1 MSALLQVS
9 DLDVCYRVGRRCVS
23 AVAGAG
29 LTIGRGEV
37 VAVVGE
43 SGSGK
48 STTVHAVL
56 GLLPR
61 QAGVLSGT
69 ATLSTGGKQLDLLG
83 LSERRRRSVRG
94 RLIGFVPQDPMVA
107 LNPVKRIGD
116 QIAEVLLV
124 HRLATRSEARARA
137 IEAIEAAG
145 LDQPSVRA
153 RQFPHE
159 LSGGMR
165 QRALIAQALIA
176 GPALLIADEPTSA
189 LDVTVQRHILD
200 QIAELTLGSGT
211 GVLLITHDLG
221 VAAERA
227 DRIVVMKSG
236 RVVEEGTATAILH
249 NPQHPYTV
257 DLIASA
263 PSLNSV
269 PLIGTG
275 PATDP
280 RRQTADIED
289 GVIRPRDARR
299 PLLEVRE
306 LIKDFPLP
314 SGSRQRSVRAVD
326 RVSFVINSG
335 ETYGLVGESGSG
347 KSTTARIAAR
357 LVDPSSG
364 SVVLDGQD
372 ISSVGGERLRQLRR
386 RFQVVYQNPY
396 ASLDPRQDVATVISE
411 PLRAYGRGNRVQRR
425 QQAAE
430 LLDRVALPSSL
441 LGRRPAELSGGQRQ
455 RVAIARALALR
466 PELVI
471 LDEPVSALDVSV
483 QARILELLV
492 GLQSELGLAYLFIS
506 HDLAVVRQ
514 IAHRVGVMRSGQLVE
529 TGPTLTIFD
538 APTHD
543 YTRDLLAAIPGGR
556 S

>member
-9 DLDVCYRVGRRCVS
+9 DLDVCYRVGRRPVS

-48 STTVHAVL
+48 STTAHALL

-61 QAGVLSGT
+61 QAEVRSGT
-69 ATLSTGGKQLDLLG
+69 AALSDGAKQLELLR
-83 LSERRRRSVRG
+83 LSERRRRSIRG

-137 IEAIEAAG
+137 IVAIEAAG

-236 RVVEEGTATAILH
+236 RVVEEGTASAILH

-275 PATDP
+275 PVTD
-280 RRQTADIED
+280 RRHTADVKD
-289 GVIRPRDARR
+289 GLISRRDGGR

-306 LIKDFPLP
+306 LIKDFWLP
-314 SGSRQRSVRAVD
+314 TGSRQRSVRAVD
-326 RVSFVINSG
+326 KVSFVINGG

-372 ISSVGGERLRQLRR
+372 ISNVGGERLRQLRR
-386 RFQVVYQNPY
+386 RFQMVYQNPY
-396 ASLDPRQDVATVISE
+396 ASLDPRQDVATIIAE

-441 LGRRPAELSGGQRQ
+441 LDRRPAELSGGQRQ

-483 QARILELLV
+483 QARILDLLV

-538 APTHD
+538 APSHD

>member
-9 DLDVCYRVGRRCVS
+9 DLDVCYRVGRRPVS

-48 STTVHAVL
+48 STTAHALL

-61 QAGVLSGT
+61 QAEVRSGT
-69 ATLSTGGKQLDLLG
+69 ATLSDGGKQLELLR
-83 LSERRRRSVRG
+83 LSERRRRSIRG

-137 IEAIEAAG
+137 IVAIEAAG
-145 LDQPSVRA
+145 LDQPSARA

-236 RVVEEGTATAILH
+236 RVVEEGTASAILH

-275 PATDP
+275 PVTD
-280 RRQTADIED
+280 RRHTADVKD
-289 GVIRPRDARR
+289 GLISRRDGGR

-306 LIKDFPLP
+306 LIKDFWLP
-314 SGSRQRSVRAVD
+314 TGSRQRSVRAVD
-326 RVSFVINSG
+326 KVSFVINGG

-372 ISSVGGERLRQLRR
+372 ISNVGGERLRQLRR
-386 RFQVVYQNPY
+386 RFQMVYQNPY
-396 ASLDPRQDVATVISE
+396 ASLDPRQDVATIIAE

-441 LGRRPAELSGGQRQ
+441 LDRRPAELSGGQRQ

-483 QARILELLV
+483 QARILDLLV

-538 APTHD
+538 APSHD

>member
-9 DLDVCYRVGRRCVS
+9 DLAVSYRAGSRTVP
-23 AVAGAG
+23 AVDGAG
-29 LTIGRGEV
+29 LTIDRGEV

-48 STTVHAVL
+48 STTAHALL
-56 GLLPR
+56 GLLPL
-61 QAGVLSGT
+61 QATVGAGRALL
-69 ATLSTGGKQLDLLG
+69 ATGGKEIDLLG
-83 LSERRRRSVRG
+83 LTERRRRQVRG

-124 HRLATRSEARARA
+124 HKLATRSEAKKRA
-137 IEAIEAAG
+137 IEAIESAG
-145 LDQPSVRA
+145 LDQPAVRA

-200 QIAELTLGSGT
+200 QIAELTVGSGT

-227 DRIVVMKSG
+227 DRIVVMRAG
-236 RVVEEGTATAILH
+236 QVVEEGSAGDVLSK
-249 NPQHPYTV
+249 PQHPYTAE
-257 DLIASA
+257 LIASA

-269 PLIGTG
+269 PLIGNN
-275 PATDP
+275 PAGG
-280 RRQTADIED
+280 AAEA
-289 GVIRPRDARR
+289 G
-299 PLLEVRE
+299 PLLEVQE
-306 LIKDFPLP
+306 LIKDYPLP
-314 SGSRQRSVRAVD
+314 GGSQQRSVRAVD
-326 RVSFVINSG
+326 TVSFVINSG

-357 LVDPSSG
+357 LVEPTSG
-364 SVVLDGQD
+364 RVLLHGQD
-372 ISSVGGERLRQLRR
+372 ITSVGGERLRQLRW

-396 ASLDPRQDVATVISE
+396 ASLDPRQDIATIITE
-411 PLRAYGRGNRVQRR
+411 PLRAYGGTTRSQRR
-425 QQAAE
+425 NQAAE
-430 LLDRVALPSSL
+430 LLDRVALPRQVL
-441 LGRRPAELSGGQRQ
+441 DRRPAELSGGQRQ

-492 GLQSELGLAYLFIS
+492 GLQSDLGLAYLFIS

-514 IAHRVGVMRSGQLVE
+514 IAHRIGVMQDGRLIE
-529 TGPTLTIFD
+529 TGPTLGIFE
-538 APTHD
+538 APRED
-543 YTRDLLAAIPGGR
+543 YTRDLLAAIPGGG